1 MGRTRC
7 MGRRSLG
14 SEDVDG
20 GPAGSSGRLAAR
32 PAVEVVPDGGAG
44 AVLVLVGL
52 GHEGHGQVHV
62 AALRR
67 RLDQL
72 VHPGERERETRNATD
87 HREDLGIREKQAH
100 AEMESLGN
108 KETSIQS
115 LKGNAVGLVLR
126 PNFTKV

>member
-1 MGRTRC
+1 

-14 SEDVDG
+14 SEEVDG

-72 VHPGERERETRNATD
+72 VHPGEGEGDQER
-87 HREDLGIREKQAH
+87 HGSQGG
-100 AEMESLGN
+100 LGN
-108 KETSIQS
+108 QGETGPCRDGISRKQGDLNTIAERQRCR
-115 LKGNAVGLVLR
+115 VGPTPQFHKSVMD
-126 PNFTKV
+126 P